1 MVTCHEKPSFVCRVY
16 VKNLDINSF
25 ELNSNEKNIYQEVKQ
40 SGLFSNLN
48 AHCYSIYI
56 DFKYGFGSV
65 KLAVLSRKGP

>member
-40 SGLFSNLN
+40 SGLF
-48 AHCYSIYI
+48 
-56 DFKYGFGSV
+56 
-65 KLAVLSRKGP
+65 